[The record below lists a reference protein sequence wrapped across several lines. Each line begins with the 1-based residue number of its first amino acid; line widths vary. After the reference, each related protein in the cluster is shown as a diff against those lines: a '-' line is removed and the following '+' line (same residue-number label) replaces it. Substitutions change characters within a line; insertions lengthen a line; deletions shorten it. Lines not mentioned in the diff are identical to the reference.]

1 MSLSANKLSIALSIS
16 IATLLTTCGTEENQT
31 AATSSTEVTA
41 TTQPVAVS
49 TASSAPELGS
59 FGIDMSHQDTNTQPG
74 NDFFRY
80 ANGLW
85 LDTFEL
91 PAYAVTM
98 DHSQCL
104 AIAPTKEYEILS
116 MT

>member
-16 IATLLTTCGTEENQT
+16 IATLLTACGTEENQT
-31 AATSSTEVTA
+31 TVTSSTEVTA
-41 TTQPVAVS
+41 TTQPAAVS

-91 PAYAVTM
+91 PASRSTM